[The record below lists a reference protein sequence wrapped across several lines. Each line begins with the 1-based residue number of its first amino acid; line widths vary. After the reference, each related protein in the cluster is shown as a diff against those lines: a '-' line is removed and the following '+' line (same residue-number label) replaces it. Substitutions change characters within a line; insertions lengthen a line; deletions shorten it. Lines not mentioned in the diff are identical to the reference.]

1 MVSLLCIQLN
11 GYQMHCYK
19 KDIYTLVTRRIQT
32 HSQVFFV
39 ICPIFYNIQIAV
51 SQLFFVLCPI
61 FDNIQIPVSQLFFVL
76 CPIFNNIQIPVSNLK
91 KTNIEYMGSFDVM
104 QVNIKPNLRNKRVG
118 LERL

>member
-1 MVSLLCIQLN
+1 MVIGCTAIRKTYVLSSLEE
-11 GYQMHCYK
+11 
-19 KDIYTLVTRRIQT
+19 IQT

-39 ICPIFYNIQIAV
+39 ICPIF
-51 SQLFFVLCPI
+51 
-61 FDNIQIPVSQLFFVL
+61 D
-76 CPIFNNIQIPVSNLK
+76 NIQIPVSNLK

>member
-1 MVSLLCIQLN
+1 MVIGCTAIRKTYVLSSLEE
-11 GYQMHCYK
+11 
-19 KDIYTLVTRRIQT
+19 IQT

-39 ICPIFYNIQIAV
+39 I
-51 SQLFFVLCPI
+51 CPI

-76 CPIFNNIQIPVSNLK
+76 CPIFDNIQIPVSNLK